1 MMERM
6 REESKKQFG
15 LHKEKQSYER
25 PKKKKKLVPCHNE
38 FASGETSTS
47 TYIIITNQLFHS

>member
-1 MMERM
+1 MRALHIHKMMERM

-25 PKKKKKLVPCHNE
+25 PKKKKKIGPMP
-38 FASGETSTS
+38 
-47 TYIIITNQLFHS
+47 

>member
-25 PKKKKKLVPCHNE
+25 PKKKKNWSHAIMNLHQEKQVHLH
-38 FASGETSTS
+38 
-47 TYIIITNQLFHS
+47 I